1 MHPGTS
7 SRMKKDETKACILLK
22 SEPGNFYFYFIYQN
36 NVTWTSIMKIGL
48 KRAVHPILFLSSLK
62 MESRKKKVS
71 VMCVNQIKLETP
83 S

>member
-48 KRAVHPILFLSSLK
+48 KRTSYFIPVFIEDGIK
-62 MESRKKKVS
+62 KKKVP